1 MKRILLALS
10 ALTGPLAAQQPAS
23 SRPDSLHLGVLL
35 QQALANDPRL
45 RQVELQAA
53 QTDRRL
59 RTLAAERFPSVSG
72 DVQAQYQSDVPRV
85 PFTTPGGDPAL
96 SPPNDTYDASL
107 RVQQRLFD
115 PTLAPRR
122 AVERAQLAESQ
133 ARVQTTLFALRQEVN
148 ESFFVA
154 ALLQERAAEIATTIA
169 DLQARLR
176 ETSARVRE
184 GTALPG
190 EAAAIEASILERRQD
205 EAAIHADRRAALA
218 VLAQLTHTG
227 IADSVALALPSLDAA
242 VDSAR
247 ATLADLRARPEY
259 RQFTETRERLR
270 TQQQATAAQHRPRLS
285 AFARAGYGRPGLD
298 FLSEDFDSYWLG
310 GLRIEWTPWNW
321 GSTRREQEV
330 LALQQQIVAADEAA
344 FTESLRRGSE
354 RDLAALD
361 RLDTTLA
368 MDEQIIALRE
378 RIERETRLRFDE
390 GVVTAADYLDR
401 RTDVLEA
408 RLARIT
414 HRVERSRAQAR
425 LLTTLGLE
433 VP

>member
-1 MKRILLALS
+1 MKLLLVVLTAL
-10 ALTGPLAAQQPAS
+10 ATPVAAQQHTRGAS
-23 SRPDSLHLGVLL
+23 DSLRLGALH
-35 QQALANDPRL
+35 QRALAADPRL
-45 RQVELQAA
+45 RQLELHAA
-53 QTDRRL
+53 QTDLRL
-59 RTLAAERFPSVSG
+59 RNLSAERFPALSG

-85 PFTTPGGDPAL
+85 PFTTPGGDPAI

-133 ARVQTTLFALRQEVN
+133 ARVHTTVFALRQEVN
-148 ESFFVA
+148 EFFFSA
-154 ALLQERAAEIATTIA
+154 ALLQERAAEIAATIA
-169 DLQARLR
+169 DLEARLR
-176 ETSARVRE
+176 EITARVRE

-218 VLAQLTHTG
+218 VLAQLARTD
-227 IADSVALALPSLDAA
+227 IADTVALALPSLDGA
-242 VDSAR
+242 VDGAR
-247 ATLADLRARPEY
+247 AALADLRARPEY
-259 RQFTETRERLR
+259 RQFAETRERLR
-270 TQQQATAAQHRPRLS
+270 TQQRAAAAQHRPRLS
-285 AFARAGYGRPGLD
+285 AFARAGHGRPGLD
-298 FLSEDFDSYWLG
+298 FLSEEFDSYWLG

-321 GSTRREQEV
+321 GSTRREQEA
-330 LALQQQIVAADEAA
+330 LALQQQIVDADEAA
-344 FTESLRRGSE
+344 FTESLSRGIA

-368 MDEQIIALRE
+368 MDERIIVLRE

-408 RLARIT
+408 RLAQIT
-414 HRVERSRAQAR
+414 HRVERSRTQAR

-433 VP
+433 VQ

>member
-1 MKRILLALS
+1 MNRILLVLS
-10 ALTGPLAAQQPAS
+10 AVAGPLAAQQPARGAS
-23 SRPDSLHLGVLL
+23 DSLHLGVLH

-45 RQVELQAA
+45 RQLELQTA
-53 QTDRRL
+53 QADLRL
-59 RTLAAERFPSVSG
+59 RNLSAERFPVLSG
-72 DVQAQYQSDVPRV
+72 DAQAQYQSDVPRV
-85 PFTTPGGDPAL
+85 PFTTPSGDPVI

-107 RVQQRLFD
+107 RVQQRLVD

-133 ARVQTTLFALRQEVN
+133 ARVHTALFALRQEVN
-148 ESFFVA
+148 ESFYAA
-154 ALLQERAAEIATTIA
+154 ALLQERAAEIAATIA

-176 ETSARVRE
+176 EVTARVRE
-184 GTALPG
+184 GTTLPG
-190 EAAAIEASILERRQD
+190 DAATIEASILERRQD
-205 EAAIHADRRAALA
+205 AAAIHADRRAALA
-218 VLAQLTHTG
+218 VLARLTRTV
-227 IADSVALALPSLDAA
+227 IADSIALALPSLDAT

-247 ATLADLRARPEY
+247 GALADLRARPEY
-259 RQFTETRERLR
+259 RQFAGTRERLR
-270 TQQQATAAQHRPRLS
+270 TQQRAAAAQHRPRLS

-298 FLSEDFDSYWLG
+298 FLNEEFDSYWLG

-321 GSTRREQEV
+321 GSTRREQEA

-344 FTESLRRGSE
+344 FTESIHRGIE
-354 RDLAALD
+354 RDLASLD

-368 MDEQIIALRE
+368 LDEQIITLRE

-414 HRVERSRAQAR
+414 HRVERSRTQAR

-433 VP
+433 VR